1 MLLFVE
7 WQLDDV
13 VDVVRDPVLMDLLD
27 SWNNIDL
34 AKLDSWNNIDLAKQY
49 LLIDCVHDTTSNCF
63 SLRIVYQVVLVA
75 GTRVDL
81 VSSTQ
86 NALQGSDAL
95 TTRARI
101 SLSRLHFDV
110 LK

>member
-34 AKLDSWNNIDLAKQY
+34 AKLY

-63 SLRIVYQVVLVA
+63 
-75 GTRVDL
+75 
-81 VSSTQ
+81 
-86 NALQGSDAL
+86 
-95 TTRARI
+95 
-101 SLSRLHFDV
+101 F
-110 LK
+110 KE